1 MSEITKED
9 SGILYS
15 IHKGVKYATISL
27 CFSVLQTIRNFF
39 QTKLNRFLADTLHK
53 FYKREHDWGWK
64 KFIEL
69 PRLLDGFID
78 DSGSL
83 IIKAQVQV
91 IRYICEDFEK
101 SVNGPFPCL
110 DSQYRKELLRVY
122 FTVVKQIFLR
132 FMKEKRNKL
141 MEDKTRWTRMYPVN
155 TLVRSLCAFWLGMDQ
170 KPRRAMSRE
179 KMDVIQKLAV
189 KHFFINKNVTSPLV
203 MDFLFKGLNS
213 LVLDTNK
220 EKIILTISKQIVRLL
235 KDDSDA
241 SENTLKTLEDEPKK
255 EIAFAA
261 KELAVPIVSV
271 DNDMFVLADDAMLL
285 LEKAVLEPFPDER
298 VPPNRIEV
306 DYDEESDDEKLL
318 TEYARHTLEVFV
330 LDHIF
335 CNKIEIAY
343 KEASELKMHEE
354 LIREEDLKKR
364 RFGTVQCTRVNVLK
378 PIHYLLYKKNLFNF
392 KNKSALSKRGSKS
405 SSLVKSTHIKNV
417 VTC

>member
-9 SGILYS
+9 SANPSKLYGTYTWKIGKFSEICKKEIRSNVFEIGGHQWYILFYPQGCEICNHLS
-15 IHKGVKYATISL
+15 VFLCAANHQKLLPGWNHFAMFTVSL
-27 CFSVLQTIRNFF
+27 MNNHPNKS
-39 QTKLNRFLADTLHK
+39 KHSDTLHK

-64 KFIEL
+64 NFIEL
-69 PRLLDGFID
+69 PTLLDGFID

-91 IRYICEDFEK
+91 IRK

-122 FTVVKQIFLR
+122 FKVVKQIFLR

-141 MEDKTRWTRMYPVN
+141 MEDKTRWT
-155 TLVRSLCAFWLGMDQ
+155 SLCAFWLGMDQ

-179 KMDVIQKLAV
+179 KMDVIQKLVV

-241 SENTLKTLEDEPKK
+241 SENTLITLEDEPKK

-298 VPPNRIEV
+298 VPPNRMEV

-354 LIREEDLKKR
+354 LIR
-364 RFGTVQCTRVNVLK
+364 
-378 PIHYLLYKKNLFNF
+378 
-392 KNKSALSKRGSKS
+392 
-405 SSLVKSTHIKNV
+405 
-417 VTC
+417 